1 LCLNFNSSNS
11 SLRPQTL
18 RSAHVSTISF
28 GGATLTNATVFD
40 LSSITNYITVL
51 NENTTYSVVGRE
63 EQIGVLAFQE
73 VVEVGLSIKVAR
85 ALSVTRT
92 VPLGLKQLLQRG
104 HLLGGVLLVFNF
116 LEGELWVEEL
126 RVDGVR
132 GFEALANDENFG

>member
-1 LCLNFNSSNS
+1 M
-11 SLRPQTL
+11 
-18 RSAHVSTISF
+18 
-28 GGATLTNATVFD
+28 
-40 LSSITNYITVL
+40 SSITNYVTGL

-85 ALSVTRT
+85 ALSVTRA
-92 VPLGLKQLLQRG
+92 VPLGLKQFLQRG

-116 LEGELWVEEL
+116 FEGELWVKEL
-126 RVDGVR
+126 GIDGVR